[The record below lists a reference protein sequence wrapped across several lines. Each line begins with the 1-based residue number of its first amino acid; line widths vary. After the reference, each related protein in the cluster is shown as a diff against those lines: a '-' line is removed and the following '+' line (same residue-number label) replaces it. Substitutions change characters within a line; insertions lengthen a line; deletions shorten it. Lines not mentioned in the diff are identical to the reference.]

1 MGLTKRQRSFVVIY
15 CEDPKLGQTEA
26 ARKAGYSV
34 NRAKQ
39 AGYDL
44 MRHPDVKL
52 EIERQ
57 LANKLGHI
65 ETQAKSKEVSRESL
79 CQQCDEVIEQC
90 TGAGPGAWQMQNR
103 LKAIELKA
111 KLYGLL
117 SEEVEL
123 GLDDKLVELLESGR
137 RRSGL
142 TPIQTL
148 PVVKGELI
156 AGSN

>member
-1 MGLTKRQRSFVVIY
+1 VKEY
-15 CEDPKLGQTEA
+15 CENPTIQKAEA
-26 ARKAGYSV
+26 ARRAGYSIK
-34 NRAKQ
+34 RAKS
-39 AGYDL
+39 AAYEL
-44 MRHPDVKL
+44 WRNPDIKL

-57 LANKLGHI
+57 LGNKQGRI
-65 ETQAKSKEVSRESL
+65 ETQATSKEVSRESL

-90 TGAGPGAWQMQNR
+90 TGAGPGAWQMQSR

-117 SEEVEL
+117 SEKVEL
-123 GLDDKLVELLESGR
+123 GLDDKLIELLESGR

-142 TPIQTL
+142 TPPPLI
-148 PVVKGELI
+148 PVIKGELI